1 MIDWHSHILPRIDD
15 GSCDIDESIA
25 LLSMLKHQG
34 VGIVAATPHF
44 FADDMSVEKFLSR
57 RQQSLDAVRAA
68 LQDSEIDIV
77 TGAEVR
83 YYPGIGKLDGLEKL
97 CIGGS
102 NLLLLEM
109 PMGEWTDYTV
119 RELSEIANTSG
130 VRLILAH
137 IERYLTMQRE
147 RSWSKLY
154 DSGIL
159 MQVNASFFNE
169 FGTRRK
175 ALSMLK
181 KGNIHIVGSDC
192 HNLKYRPP
200 KLDKAYAIIKKKLG
214 DDFVTQFNE
223 YGCSLLN
230 TNKTV

>member
-1 MIDWHSHILPRIDD
+1 MIQEKYKDELPYEK
-15 GSCDIDESIA
+15 C
-25 LLSMLKHQG
+25 LTQG
-34 VGIVAATPHF
+34 
-44 FADDMSVEKFLSR
+44 ADFLSNTE
-57 RQQSLDAVRAA
+57 LLAVLLR
-68 LQDSEIDIV
+68 
-77 TGAEVR
+77 TGT
-83 YYPGIGKLDGLEKL
+83 K
-97 CIGGS
+97 GS
-102 NLLLLEM
+102 NVLELA
-109 PMGEWTDYTV
+109 DYI
-119 RELSEIANTSG
+119 LSSSCG
-130 VRLILAH
+130 
-137 IERYLTMQRE
+137 
-147 RSWSKLY
+147 

>member
-15 GSCDIDESIA
+15 GSRDIDESIA

-147 RSWSKLY
+147 R
-154 DSGIL
+154 
-159 MQVNASFFNE
+159 
-169 FGTRRK
+169 
-175 ALSMLK
+175 
-181 KGNIHIVGSDC
+181 
-192 HNLKYRPP
+192 
-200 KLDKAYAIIKKKLG
+200 IKKKRTTLY
-214 DDFVTQFNE
+214 VMAT
-223 YGCSLLN
+223 
-230 TNKTV
+230 